1 MKQDMKEKRGRYI
14 GKNNE
19 ICQEFHYAHPK
30 TKFKVNSIWNC
41 HFSGS
46 QIWDLFCN
54 ECEMI
59 EASYNQS
66 FKIMYDLPRN
76 SKRYFVEC
84 ISESM
89 HIKKVLIK
97 RFLQFTKQILNSP
110 KKAIKNVFNLIRK
123 DCQSVTGS
131 NLRNIMLLVQ
141 KTNVDDLVPDDAS
154 NVTYH
159 EIPDCEA
166 WRIGFVNEITD
177 VKFGQ
182 ASIDGFTRKELNVI
196 LKDICTS

>member
-1 MKQDMKEKRGRYI
+1 
-14 GKNNE
+14 
-19 ICQEFHYAHPK
+19 
-30 TKFKVNSIWNC
+30 
-41 HFSGS
+41 
-46 QIWDLFCN
+46 
-54 ECEMI
+54 
-59 EASYNQS
+59 
-66 FKIMYDLPRN
+66 
-76 SKRYFVEC
+76 
-84 ISESM
+84 
-89 HIKKVLIK
+89 
-97 RFLQFTKQILNSP
+97 
-110 KKAIKNVFNLIRK
+110 
-123 DCQSVTGS
+123 
-131 NLRNIMLLVQ
+131 MLLVQ